1 MTQMR
6 FSLVMLNLF
15 NIQKSINVIY
25 QYYINRIKGEN
36 MIISRETQ
44 TECDKS

>member
-1 MTQMR
+1 MR
-6 FSLVMLNLF
+6 GRENWGIDTKVD
-15 NIQKSINVIY
+15 VTGTDV
-25 QYYINRIKGEN
+25 NRIKGEKN